1 MTLHATVGSTK
12 AYVSSLEAQAGVP
25 SNGKGLHWLAP
36 LAIMP
41 GDTWDKGKGEVRPLW
56 RLDHKCEKSMRSV
69 RVLSTIAAV
78 GTFFV
83 IVFGKIVRV
92 TGASTSIPDWP
103 LAFGRLVPG
112 MTFLV
117 FWEWSHRLL
126 ALIVFITMVALIIRA
141 ARLPGRLWLYCS
153 MSLLLLVITAV
164 IGGVSILYPAALG
177 VRCDRPSLREC
188 SSSRAWSVWRYGR
201 AW

>member
-1 MTLHATVGSTK
+1 VF
-12 AYVSSLEAQAGVP
+12 SLWQ
-25 SNGKGLHWLAP
+25 
-36 LAIMP
+36 
-41 GDTWDKGKGEVRPLW
+41 
-56 RLDHKCEKSMRSV
+56 LDHECEKSMRSV
-69 RVLSTIAAV
+69 RALSTIAAV

-103 LAFGRLVPG
+103 LAFGRLVPE

-126 ALIVFITMVALIIRA
+126 VLIVFVTVVALIVRA

-153 MSLLLLVITAV
+153 MSLLLLVMTAV
-164 IGGVSILYPAALG
+164 IGGLSILYPLHWVFAAIDQAFGMLFFASMVG
-177 VRCDRPSLREC
+177 LAVWSRLVNVEADGRRVACQEIAPR
-188 SSSRAWSVWRYGR
+188 SS
-201 AW
+201 